1 MFRKKVRV
9 MKKLLAIVLC
19 LLLMTAAV
27 PTSVFAAYGS
37 ESNLETVVGS
47 YDFLGRGFNAL
58 SASPINEMEIS
69 RQISIFNNDVKST
82 LLGTSY
88 TTANS
93 RYAKSV
99 EELMSSFGIE
109 FGNDTNVSVPVY
121 VAKVGIESKFSA
133 SSTVTNKAVTESI
146 YYYYY
151 QETITNRY
159 SLQKN
164 SLDGHLSD
172 SFIEDLEALN
182 NNYSATNIEEFFD
195 VWGTHILTSYNKG
208 GFLEYTAS
216 AHSTATKCT
225 ENAKVSETIG
235 ASVGV
240 GNASVG
246 TSFSVAETMASEFGT
261 SDYILQHNWN
271 CYGGQSN
278 LIGTDKSGTDETVV
292 LKADEWKATISH
304 ENAVMLPQST
314 QWKAIWEFIPDDE
327 KYADLIA
334 VLQNYYGEKAQGAN
348 AAFFA
353 KYTTYYNVKNATQV
367 YYVSPTTDAAGNN
380 LIFKMN
386 AADRYIVDPAA
397 KINIVNVGTDLS
409 KMYIDVT
416 PANAATVDV
425 ATGYVTFADTLNGGD
440 EVTVKVKERLP
451 DGTPSDTVRAQ
462 GTYVIRREGT
472 NDSGV
477 QMFAGGYG
485 DAERPYLIADAT
497 QLSNIRNANKATDH
511 FRLIQDID
519 VGTFEPLPTFAG
531 TLDGNNYTLL
541 GGRYTHS
548 TNGSF
553 GLFKEIAVGATVK
566 NVILKDFYIDSTNQ
580 TGITGDV
587 NVGLLCGVN
596 GGTIDNVRIDYGRI
610 DTKMGSTDENVKG
623 NHCLQVGLLCG
634 DNSGTI
640 IRCGVYSTT
649 AGKKSEVKALCEISP
664 PDGYDHGDTMVGGL
678 VGYSYLGTISHVYV
692 RDCIVTGQGL
702 GDAWR
707 WKEWFVEK
715 CRDHGIPYVYAG
727 GVIGRVTYTN
737 VDHAVAYDNNL
748 DGCSAVITD
757 CDGCEYEKLYKGALI
772 GELGEVSRYS
782 DCYGETGEGWFIGN
796 DSATSGNANKLSSL
810 KVDGIISKLNGY
822 ATEWYQPDGTGHI
835 RIAQNDALVIND
847 TYIDTAYF
855 VGEPLNITD
864 IEIKPVKEG
873 SVTPVAMLLNGFTV
887 TGYDPAAVGEQTVT
901 VTYGKVSGTY
911 TVTVKEPEPVSLF
924 ILTMPD
930 QVMFQ
935 EGDPIDY
942 TGLTAAVQM
951 DNGEMRKVALSNL
964 QLAMEDV
971 GGGNKKVTATYGE
984 VSTEFVIT
992 VTAKPELP
1000 ADAPTFAV
1008 EDAVVCA
1015 GKEFTVPVN
1024 IRNNS
1029 GIVSLKLKVEY
1040 DTDVLELLNFQQKDF
1055 DSMSFSPIT
1064 NYPFIVN
1071 WVDAIHPN
1079 NTTDG
1084 VVVLLTF
1091 RVREEAEAGTTAIS
1105 LTYDPDD
1112 VYDQH
1117 FDNVAFRVENG
1128 TVRIAE
1134 YTPGDLN
1141 SDGKIN
1147 NKDLG
1152 LLQQYVNEWAVTVN
1166 EGAADTN
1173 GDGKVNNKDLGLLQQ
1188 YVNEWDVELG

>member
-1 MFRKKVRV
+1 

-19 LLLMTAAV
+19 LLLTFSAV
-27 PTSVFAAYGS
+27 PMSVFAYES

-58 SASPINEMEIS
+58 SESPINEMEIS
-69 RQISIFNNDVKST
+69 QQISIFDDHVKST

-109 FGNDTNVSVPVY
+109 FGNETNVSVPVF

-172 SFIEDLEALN
+172 SFIEDLEELN
-182 NNYSATNIEEFFD
+182 KNYSADNIEEFFD
-195 VWGTHILTSYNKG
+195 VWGTHILTSYDKG

-225 ENAKVSETIG
+225 ENSKVSETIG

-240 GNASVG
+240 GNASVS

-278 LIGTDKSGTDETVV
+278 LIGTDKPGIDETVV
-292 LKADEWKATISH
+292 LKADEWKASISH

-314 QWKAIWEFIPDDE
+314 QWKAIWEFIPDDD

-334 VLQNYYGEKAQGAN
+334 VMQNYYGEKAQGAN

-367 YYVSPTTDAAGNN
+367 YYVSPATDADGNHR
-380 LIFKMN
+380 IFKMDV
-386 AADRYIVDPAA
+386 ADRYIVDPAA

-416 PANAATVDV
+416 PAGAATVDV

-440 EVTVKVKERLP
+440 EVSVKVQERLL

-462 GTYVIRREGT
+462 GTYVIRQEG
-472 NDSGV
+472 SPYGE
-477 QMFAGGYG
+477 FAGGYG
-485 DAERPYLIADAT
+485 TQERPYLIAT
-497 QLSNIRNANKATDH
+497 PEQLNNIRHYETDPEKGNYY
-511 FRLIQDID
+511 LLVEDID
-519 VGTFEPLPTFAG
+519 LADFEMQPIPAMYG
-531 TLDGNNYTLL
+531 VLDGNDYTIKNWSFA
-541 GGRYTHS
+541 S
-548 TNGSF
+548 TEQGTY
-553 GLFKEIAVGATVK
+553 GLFAT
-566 NVILKDFYIDSTNQ
+566 NT
-580 TGITGDV
+580 
-587 NVGLLCGVN
+587 
-596 GGTIDNVRIDYGRI
+596 GTIKNLKI
-610 DTKMGSTDENVKG
+610 ENFSITLKRD
-623 NHCLQVGLLCG
+623 LW
-634 DNSGTI
+634 
-640 IRCGVYSTT
+640 TT
-649 AGKKSEVKALCEISP
+649 AHIGCLAGSNEGEISNVHVTDSQVFVKAGNTEDTD
-664 PDGYDHGDTMVGGL
+664 PDDDHNKGVQ
-678 VGYSYLGTISHVYV
+678 VN
-692 RDCIVTGQGL
+692 
-702 GDAWR
+702 
-707 WKEWFVEK
+707 
-715 CRDHGIPYVYAG
+715 AG
-727 GVIGRVTYTN
+727 GVCGTNSGSIQKSGSVNCRVRA
-737 VDHAVAYDNNL
+737 HAYADDYDEN
-748 DGCSAVITD
+748 CS
-757 CDGCEYEKLYKGALI
+757 
-772 GELGEVSRYS
+772 SRA
-782 DCYGETGEGWFIGN
+782 GG
-796 DSATSGNANKLSSL
+796 
-810 KVDGIISKLNGY
+810 VVGY
-822 ATEWYQPDGTGHI
+822 ATEDTTLEDVYSHDNTMESISESGWRWELFHYYGPTAYARAGGIIGTSVGNNTVTRALVYNIDYGGSYSLYHKNVKDLKTGAIYANHNHTTVTNGYTALDHIRNLQEFQKNGWYEEELEDGSYEV

-847 TYIDTAYF
+847 TYIDTEYF

-873 SVTPVAMLLNGFTV
+873 AVAPVATLINGFTV
-887 TGYDPAAVGEQTVT
+887 TGYDPNAVGEQTVT

-911 TVTVKEPEPVSLF
+911 TVTVKEPEPVGLF
-924 ILTMPD
+924 ILTMPH

-951 DNGEMRKVALSNL
+951 DNGEMREVALSNL

-1000 ADAPTFAV
+1000 ADAPTFVV

-1091 RVREEAEAGTTAIS
+1091 RVKEGAEAGTTAIS

-1117 FDNVAFRVENG
+1117 FNNVAFRVENG